1 MPRRRSVHSSIPSH
15 ATTTMAEQQLHKIEE
30 KLALAPKYGQ
40 NQAWLLLNSVL
51 GDEDAGEV

>member
-1 MPRRRSVHSSIPSH
+1 
-15 ATTTMAEQQLHKIEE
+15 MAQESFESLDQ

-51 GDEDAGEV
+51 GEDDTGRLSNLDCWLLM